1 MGIEDTS
8 DSFATALVLGGGG
21 PVGIAWMAGLIVGL
35 RAAGID
41 PARAERIV
49 GTSAGS
55 VVGAALTGGGDL
67 ESLGRPRP
75 PSAET
80 PPPDTQCLSE
90 VLALRRAGGDA
101 RQMRRRIGALAVAA
115 DTVEPDVHIER
126 IAALTGVSAW
136 PDADLWVTAV
146 DIGTGELRVWT
157 RTGEA
162 TLPQALASSTS
173 VPGIFPPIPI
183 AGSIFVDGGMRS
195 ALNAD
200 LAAGART
207 VVILEP
213 LAHMMP
219 RTRADRAHGAGREI
233 SIVPDAEAVAA
244 FGGNVFAPD
253 AVAPAYAAGV
263 RQSVTAATRL
273 ADGGLGA

>member
-1 MGIEDTS
+1 MGAEDTS
-8 DSFATALVLGGGG
+8 DSIATALVLGGGG
-21 PVGIAWMAGLIVGL
+21 PVGIAWMAGLVVGL
-35 RAAGID
+35 RTAGID

-55 VVGAALTGGGDL
+55 VVGAALTGGGQL
-67 ESLGRPRP
+67 ETLGTPRRPRP
-75 PSAET
+75 DT
-80 PPPDTQCLSE
+80 PPPDME
-90 VLALRRAGGDA
+90 RFWEILALRGAGGDA
-101 RQMRRRIGALAVAA
+101 RETRRRIGELALAAA
-115 DTVEPDVHIER
+115 TVDPDSHIAR
-126 IAALTGVSAW
+126 MAALTGVSAW
-136 PDADLWVTAV
+136 PDADLRITAV
-146 DIGTGELRVWT
+146 DVGTGELRVWT

-162 TLPQALASSTS
+162 SLPQALASSTA

-183 AGSIFVDGGMRS
+183 AGLIFIDGGMRS

-207 VVILEP
+207 VVIMEP
-213 LAHMMP
+213 LAHMMA

-244 FGGNVFAPD
+244 FGGNLFAPG

-263 RQSVTAATRL
+263 RQSATAATRL
-273 ADGGLGA
+273 ADCGFGA